1 MSEVR
6 IAVLGSCM
14 LDIVARIERL
24 PARGETLFARSL
36 EMFAGGKG
44 ANQAIAAKRL
54 GAEQV
59 TLIGRVGADAFG
71 ERVLATLAADGVDT
85 LHVTVD
91 PVEGTGLALPMV
103 FDDGGNSIISAPRAN
118 MRMTVDAIAA
128 AHPAIAAAEA
138 LLLQFEVPMEC
149 NLTAARAARAAGAT
163 VILNTAPVSE
173 CPPELLALADI
184 IVANEVEA
192 SALAPGRPSN
202 PEEQAR
208 AFLAAGPG
216 AAIVT
221 LGEEGAVV
229 ATADGMTRV
238 PAFPATAVD
247 TVGAGD
253 AFCGALAVALGEGR
267 ELLDAV
273 RFACA
278 AGAVAVTRPG
288 AAASLPS
295 RAEVGAILA
304 RLGRA

>member
-1 MSEVR
+1 
-6 IAVLGSCM
+6 M

-36 EMFAGGKG
+36 EMFVGGKG

-59 TLIGRVGADAFG
+59 ALIGRVGADAFG

-85 LHVTVD
+85 RYVTID
-91 PVEGTGLALPMV
+91 PAEGTGLALPMV
-103 FDDGGNSIISAPRAN
+103 FDDGGNSIISAPHAN
-118 MRMTVDAIAA
+118 MRMTVDDVAA

-149 NLTAARAARAAGAT
+149 NLAAARAARAAGAT

-173 CPPELLALADI
+173 CPSELLALASI

-192 SALAPGRPSN
+192 AALAPGSPAT

-208 AFLAAGPG
+208 AFLVAGPRI
-216 AAIVT
+216 AIVT
-221 LGEEGAVV
+221 LGADGAVF
-229 ATADGMTRV
+229 ASAAGAGHV
-238 PAFPATAVD
+238 PAFPVESVD
-247 TVGAGD
+247 SVGAGD
-253 AFCGALAVALGEGR
+253 AFSGALAVALSEGR

-288 AAASLPS
+288 AAASLPA
-295 RAEVGAILA
+295 RAEAHDILA
-304 RLGRA
+304 RTGAES